1 MVTKKCIS
9 DSHGK
14 KTLCLIAPC
23 ARWFNCFL
31 GVDKI
36 DTLSV
41 GNVSSAVL
49 KGCLAGEEPITARHR
64 WAYDDA
70 RDNFSSS
77 TVTTTSTSTS
87 IIGLQC
93 RKKAIRLNSVSE
105 RKPAICL
112 YATTHVYWFT
122 YKKAP

>member
-1 MVTKKCIS
+1 MVTKKRIS

-14 KTLCLIAPC
+14 KTACLIAPC

-49 KGCLAGEEPITARHR
+49 KGSMAGEEPITAWQR
-64 WAYDDA
+64 WAYDVA
-70 RDNFSSS
+70 REPILPPQSHLHLLLLLW
-77 TVTTTSTSTS
+77 T
-87 IIGLQC
+87 LC
-93 RKKAIRLNSVSE
+93 RMKTL
-105 RKPAICL
+105 C
-112 YATTHVYWFT
+112 
-122 YKKAP
+122 

>member
-14 KTLCLIAPC
+14 KTVCLIAPC

-41 GNVSSAVL
+41 VMYLQQFLKAAWQERNLSQLGIGGHMMLQETTILPPQSQLHLLLLLSLDFSA
-49 KGCLAGEEPITARHR
+49 
-64 WAYDDA
+64 
-70 RDNFSSS
+70 
-77 TVTTTSTSTS
+77 
-87 IIGLQC
+87 
-93 RKKAIRLNSVSE
+93 E
-105 RKPAICL
+105 RKHL
-112 YATTHVYWFT
+112 D
-122 YKKAP
+122 